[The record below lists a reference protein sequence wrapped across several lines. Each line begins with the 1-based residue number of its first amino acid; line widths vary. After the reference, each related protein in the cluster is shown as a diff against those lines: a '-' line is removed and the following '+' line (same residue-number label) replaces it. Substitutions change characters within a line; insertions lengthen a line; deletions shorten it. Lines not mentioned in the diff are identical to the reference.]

1 MNAPQEVAAH
11 KKARKAGIAS
21 FIGTTIEWYDFYVYG
36 IAAALVFG
44 KVFFPAD
51 LPPGTATMLSFLTL
65 WAGFV
70 ARPIGGIIF
79 GHLGDKIGR
88 KTTLV
93 ITLVMMGVA
102 TTCIGLLPTYLQI
115 GIWAPI
121 ALVVLRMIQGIA
133 VGGEWGGA
141 VLIAS
146 ENAPK
151 GKGIMY
157 AAFAQQGSPSGNLLA
172 TLVFF
177 GLSALP
183 VADFMLWGWRIP
195 FLLSAALVI
204 VGMVIRL
211 KLEESDDMKR
221 LMKQKK
227 TVKLPIVEVLRD
239 HWKIVLLSAGVLP
252 IIHVTYFKNTFALS
266 WATKELGYAQSTF
279 LSMLVIALVVQF
291 IVQPFGALLATKI
304 DMRKAVAMMIIPELI
319 LMPAMFFAVETK
331 VYWIAVL
338 GMCLA
343 TIPHSMFHGAVG
355 GILARA
361 FPTKVRYSGLSIS
374 YQLCSLLVGGA
385 TPILAQGILNSTGSI
400 IGVAIASASY
410 ALVSLVCML
419 LLLKR
424 IGHTA
429 SDLSTAEQADADE
442 FARENLNPSHADEK
456 REDQS
461 SSGLLGTGPTVRTAL
476 APNTSS
482 SF

>member
-1 MNAPQEVAAH
+1 MNAAQHAAAH

-21 FIGTTIEWYDFYVYG
+21 FIGTTIEWYDFYAYG

-51 LPPGTATMLSFLTL
+51 LPAGTATLLSFLTL
-65 WAGFV
+65 WAGFI
-70 ARPIGGIIF
+70 ARPVGGIIF

-93 ITLVMMGVA
+93 ITLIMMGVA
-102 TTCIGLLPTYLQI
+102 TTCIGLLPSYLQI

-121 ALVVLRMIQGIA
+121 ALVVLRIIQGIA

-141 VLIAS
+141 ILIAS
-146 ENAPK
+146 ESAPK
-151 GKGIMY
+151 GKGILY
-157 AAFAQQGSPSGNLLA
+157 AAFAQQGSPAGNLLA

-183 VADFMLWGWRIP
+183 APDFLLWGWRIP
-195 FLLSAALVI
+195 FLLSAALVL

-221 LMKQKK
+221 LIQQKK
-227 TVKLPIVEVLRD
+227 TVKLPILEVLRN
-239 HWKIVLLSAGVLP
+239 HWQIVLLGAGVLP
-252 IIHVTYFKNTFALS
+252 IIHVTYFKSTFALS
-266 WATKELGYAQSTF
+266 WATKELGYSQSTF
-279 LSMLVIALVVQF
+279 LSVIVIALVVQF
-291 IVQPFGALLATKI
+291 ITQPLGAVLVSRM
-304 DMRKAVAMMIIPELI
+304 DMRKAVMLMLLPEFL
-319 LMPAMFFAVETK
+319 LMPAMFFAVETGT
-331 VYWIAVL
+331 YWIAVL

-343 TIPHSMFHGAVG
+343 TVPHSMFYGAVG

-385 TPILAQGILNSTGSI
+385 TPVLAQGILNNTGSI
-400 IGVAIASASY
+400 VGVAIASACY

-424 IGHTA
+424 IGHNA
-429 SDLSTAEQADADE
+429 ADLSTAEQADADE
-442 FARENLNPSHADEK
+442 LAREPLATPLI
-456 REDQS
+456 EDPAT
-461 SSGLLGTGPTVRTAL
+461 LP
-476 APNTSS
+476 PNIDKDAQPAH
-482 SF
+482 

>member
-1 MNAPQEVAAH
+1 MNAAQHAAAH

-21 FIGTTIEWYDFYVYG
+21 FIGTTIEWYDFYAYG

-51 LPPGTATMLSFLTL
+51 LPAGTATLLSFLTL
-65 WAGFV
+65 WAGFI
-70 ARPIGGIIF
+70 ARPVGGIIF

-93 ITLVMMGVA
+93 ITLIMMGVA
-102 TTCIGLLPTYLQI
+102 TTCIGLLPSYLQI

-121 ALVVLRMIQGIA
+121 ALVVLRIIQGIA

-141 VLIAS
+141 ILIAS
-146 ENAPK
+146 ESAPK
-151 GKGIMY
+151 GKGILY
-157 AAFAQQGSPSGNLLA
+157 AAFAQQGSPAGNLLA

-183 VADFMLWGWRIP
+183 APDFLLWGWRIP
-195 FLLSAALVI
+195 FLLSAALVL

-221 LMKQKK
+221 LIQQKK
-227 TVKLPIVEVLRD
+227 TVKLPILEVLRN
-239 HWKIVLLSAGVLP
+239 HWQIVLLGAGVLP
-252 IIHVTYFKNTFALS
+252 IIHVTYFKSTFALS
-266 WATKELGYAQSTF
+266 WATKELGYSQSTF
-279 LSMLVIALVVQF
+279 LSVIVIALVVQF
-291 IVQPFGALLATKI
+291 ITQPLGAVLVSRM
-304 DMRKAVAMMIIPELI
+304 DMRKAVMLMLLPEFL
-319 LMPAMFFAVETK
+319 LMPAMFFAVETGT
-331 VYWIAVL
+331 YWIAVL

-343 TIPHSMFHGAVG
+343 TVPHSMFYGAVG

-385 TPILAQGILNSTGSI
+385 TPVLAQGILNNTGSI
-400 IGVAIASASY
+400 VGVAIASACY
-410 ALVSLVCML
+410 ALVSLVCVL

-424 IGHTA
+424 IGHNA
-429 SDLSTAEQADADE
+429 ADLSTAEQADADE
-442 FARENLNPSHADEK
+442 LAREPRATPLI
-456 REDQS
+456 EDPAT
-461 SSGLLGTGPTVRTAL
+461 LP
-476 APNTSS
+476 PNIDKDAQPAH
-482 SF
+482 

>member
-1 MNAPQEVAAH
+1 MNAAQHAAAH

-21 FIGTTIEWYDFYVYG
+21 FIGTTIEWYDFYAYG

-51 LPPGTATMLSFLTL
+51 LPPGTATLLSFLTL
-65 WAGFV
+65 WAGFI
-70 ARPIGGIIF
+70 ARPVGGIIF

-93 ITLVMMGVA
+93 ITLIMMGVA
-102 TTCIGLLPTYLQI
+102 TTCIGLLPSYLQI

-121 ALVVLRMIQGIA
+121 ALVVLRIIQGIA

-141 VLIAS
+141 ILIAS
-146 ENAPK
+146 ESAPK
-151 GKGIMY
+151 GKGILY
-157 AAFAQQGSPSGNLLA
+157 AAFAQQGSPAGNLLA

-183 VADFMLWGWRIP
+183 APDFLLWGWRIP
-195 FLLSAALVI
+195 FLLSAALVL

-221 LMKQKK
+221 LIQQKK
-227 TVKLPIVEVLRD
+227 TVKLPILEVLRK
-239 HWKIVLLSAGVLP
+239 HWQIVLLGAGVLP
-252 IIHVTYFKNTFALS
+252 IIHVTYFKSTFALS
-266 WATKELGYAQSTF
+266 WATKELGYSQSTF
-279 LSMLVIALVVQF
+279 LSVIVIALVVQF
-291 IVQPFGALLATKI
+291 ITQPLGALLVSRM
-304 DMRKAVAMMIIPELI
+304 DMRKAVVLMVLPEFF
-319 LMPAMFFAVETK
+319 LMPAMFFAVETG
-331 VYWIAVL
+331 VYWIAVF

-343 TIPHSMFHGAVG
+343 TVPHSMFYGAVG

-385 TPILAQGILNSTGSI
+385 TPVLAQGILNNTGSI
-400 IGVAIASASY
+400 VGVAIASACY

-424 IGHTA
+424 IGHNA
-429 SDLSTAEQADADE
+429 ADLSTAEQADADE
-442 FARENLNPSHADEK
+442 LAREPRATPLNEEPITPQQGIDKDPYPAH
-456 REDQS
+456 
-461 SSGLLGTGPTVRTAL
+461 
-476 APNTSS
+476 
-482 SF
+482 

>member
-1 MNAPQEVAAH
+1 MNAAQHAAAH

-21 FIGTTIEWYDFYVYG
+21 FIGTTIEWYDFYAYG

-51 LPPGTATMLSFLTL
+51 LPPGTSTLLSFLTL
-65 WAGFV
+65 WAGFI
-70 ARPIGGIIF
+70 ARPVGGIIF

-93 ITLVMMGVA
+93 ITLIMMGVA
-102 TTCIGLLPTYLQI
+102 TTCIGLLPSYLQI

-121 ALVVLRMIQGIA
+121 ALVVLRIIQGIA

-141 VLIAS
+141 ILIAS
-146 ENAPK
+146 ESAPK
-151 GKGIMY
+151 GKGILY
-157 AAFAQQGSPSGNLLA
+157 AAFAQQGSPAGNLLA

-183 VADFMLWGWRIP
+183 APDFLLWGWRIP
-195 FLLSAALVI
+195 FLLSAALVL

-221 LMKQKK
+221 LIQQKK
-227 TVKLPIVEVLRD
+227 TVKLPILEVLRN
-239 HWKIVLLSAGVLP
+239 HWQIVLLGAGVLP
-252 IIHVTYFKNTFALS
+252 IIHVTYFKSTFALS
-266 WATKELGYAQSTF
+266 WATKELGYSQSTF
-279 LSMLVIALVVQF
+279 LSVIVISLVVQF
-291 IVQPFGALLATKI
+291 ITQPLGAVLVSRM
-304 DMRKAVAMMIIPELI
+304 DMRKAVMLMLLPEFF
-319 LMPAMFFAVETK
+319 LMPAMFFAVETGT
-331 VYWIAVL
+331 YWIAVL

-343 TIPHSMFHGAVG
+343 TVPHSMFYGAVG

-385 TPILAQGILNSTGSI
+385 TPVLAQGILNNTGSI
-400 IGVAIASASY
+400 VGVAIASACY

-424 IGHTA
+424 IGHNA
-429 SDLSTAEQADADE
+429 ADLSTAEQADADE
-442 FARENLNPSHADEK
+442 LAREPRATPLI
-456 REDQS
+456 EDPAT
-461 SSGLLGTGPTVRTAL
+461 LP
-476 APNTSS
+476 PNIDKDAQPAH
-482 SF
+482 

>member
-1 MNAPQEVAAH
+1 MTTRQEVAAAH
-11 KKARKAGIAS
+11 KRARKAGVAS
-21 FIGTTIEWYDFYVYG
+21 FIGTTIEWYDFYAYG

-44 KVFFPAD
+44 KVFFPSD
-51 LPPGTATMLSFLTL
+51 LAPGTATMLSFLTL

-102 TTCIGLLPTYLQI
+102 TTCIGLLPTYMQI

-121 ALVVLRMIQGIA
+121 ALVALRIIQGIA

-141 VLIAS
+141 ILIAS

-151 GKGIMY
+151 GKGILY
-157 AAFAQQGSPSGNLLA
+157 AAFAQQGSPAGNLLA
-172 TLVFF
+172 TIVFF
-177 GLSALP
+177 ALSALP
-183 VADFMLWGWRIP
+183 VSDFMLWGWRIP

-221 LMKQKK
+221 LIKQKK
-227 TVKLPIVEVLRD
+227 TVKLPILEVLRD
-239 HWKIVLLSAGVLP
+239 HWRIVLLCAGVLP
-252 IIHVTYFKNTFALS
+252 VIHVTYFKSTFALS
-266 WATKELGYAQSTF
+266 WATKELGYSQSTF
-279 LSMLVIALVVQF
+279 LSIIIASLVVQF
-291 IVQPFGALLATKI
+291 IVQPLGALLVSRI
-304 DMRKAVAMMIIPELI
+304 DMRKAIAMMLIPELL
-319 LMPAMFFAVETK
+319 LMPAMFLAVETK
-331 VYWIAVL
+331 TYWIAVL

-343 TIPHSMFHGAVG
+343 TIPHSMFYGAVG

-361 FPTKVRYSGLSIS
+361 FPTRVRYSGLSIS

-385 TPILAQGILNSTGSI
+385 TPVLAQGILNSTGSI

-419 LLLKR
+419 MLLKR

-429 SDLSTAEQADADE
+429 TDLSTAEQADADE
-442 FARENLNPSHADEK
+442 RARDDSAPVSTRNAPRSAATQAPEALVRNTFTP
-456 REDQS
+456 DQ
-461 SSGLLGTGPTVRTAL
+461 
-476 APNTSS
+476 APR
-482 SF
+482 

>member
-1 MNAPQEVAAH
+1 
-11 KKARKAGIAS
+11 
-21 FIGTTIEWYDFYVYG
+21 
-36 IAAALVFG
+36 L
-44 KVFFPAD
+44 
-51 LPPGTATMLSFLTL
+51 LSFLTL

-121 ALVVLRMIQGIA
+121 ALVVLRIIQGIA

-141 VLIAS
+141 ILIAS

-157 AAFAQQGSPSGNLLA
+157 AAFAQQGSPAGNLLA

-183 VADFMLWGWRIP
+183 VSEFMLWGWRIP

-227 TVKLPIVEVLRD
+227 TVKLPILEVLRN
-239 HWKIVLLSAGVLP
+239 HWQIVLLGAGVLP
-252 IIHVTYFKNTFALS
+252 IIHVTYFKSTFALS

-279 LSMLVIALVVQF
+279 LSVIIMSLVVQF
-291 IVQPFGALLATKI
+291 IVQPFGALLVSKI
-304 DMRKAVAMMIIPELI
+304 DMRKAVALMIIPELI

-331 VYWIAVL
+331 IYWIAAL

-343 TIPHSMFHGAVG
+343 TIPHSMFYGAVG

-385 TPILAQGILNSTGSI
+385 TPVLAQGILNSTGSI

-442 FARENLNPSHADEK
+442 RALEDSGPSPK
-456 REDQS
+456 N
-461 SSGLLGTGPTVRTAL
+461 GTDRKQGSAAFVTP
-476 APNTSS
+476 
-482 SF
+482 